1 MLERWQAMLDDA
13 VDRMHELLS
22 GLGAGELDEEEDG
35 CALDFTV
42 APTADEDIDGVVLF
56 AGLDLEDPDAV
67 AARADEWRTLA
78 AHLEGDHAS

>member
-1 MLERWQAMLDDA
+1 MLKRWQEMLDDA

-42 APTADEDIDGVVLF
+42 DPTPDEDIDGVVLF
-56 AGLDLEDPDAV
+56 AGMDLEDRDAV
-67 AARADEWRTLA
+67 AARELEWKLLA
-78 AHLEGDHAS
+78 TYLEGDHAS